1 MTDIA
6 AKYIISVTKLEKSN
20 LSLRRMA
27 LYFFD
32 LLFEFVTFYKL
43 KQEDLEIYKD
53 ESSLYQGISNN
64 LKYILISN
72 NLKYIL
78 VSKMEDVRG
87 TLRPIVIQKNIESKF
102 TEFPIFKVV
111 YANWT
116 PLWNDE
122 NKIMKIRLIEKRMIY
137 IINVLKVR
145 KIYILK
151 N

>member
-64 LKYILISN
+64 LKYIL
-72 NLKYIL
+72 

-87 TLRPIVIQKNIESKF
+87 TLRPILIQKNIESKF

-122 NKIMKIRLIEKRMIY
+122 NKINRKENDIY
-137 IINVLKVR
+137 NQCIKGKKNIFFLKFYR
-145 KIYILK
+145 Y
-151 N
+151 